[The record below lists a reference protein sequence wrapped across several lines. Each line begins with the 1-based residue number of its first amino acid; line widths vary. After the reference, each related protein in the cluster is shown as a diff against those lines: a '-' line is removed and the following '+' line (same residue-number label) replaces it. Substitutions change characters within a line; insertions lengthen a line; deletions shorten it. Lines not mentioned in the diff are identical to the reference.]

1 MQDSINLVIV
11 GHVDHGKST
20 LIGRL
25 LYDTGK
31 LSPERIADLRE
42 ISKNTG
48 KELEF
53 AYVMD
58 HLKEEREQNVTIDT
72 AQTFFSTDKREY
84 VIIDAPGHVEFTKN
98 MVTGASLAEVAIL
111 IVSAREGVEE
121 QTRRHAYI
129 LGLLGLKQAIVVINK
144 MDTVEYSDARF
155 EEVKEQ
161 TISHLSTIGIEPTF
175 VIPISAIEGDMVAKR
190 GDSMDFYEGPT
201 VLEALDT
208 FKIRESR
215 DNMPLRFPIQDVYK
229 HDPKRILVGRIE
241 SGKLEVGEKV
251 LFYPSGKTS
260 TIKTVEMFR
269 QEATK
274 ASAGMSIGITITEPL
289 FIERGEVMIHPGDT
303 PTIADTIDAN
313 VFWMSKKPLKK
324 GERLHLRCATQEVDC
339 TIKEI
344 KKRLDSSNLS
354 VIEEN
359 ADHIENNEVGE
370 LTIVTDDPIVIEDFN
385 RVEELGRFVLVK
397 DLDVAAGGIVIMP
410 EE

>member
-1 MQDSINLVIV
+1 MQNTINLVIV

-20 LIGRL
+20 FIGRL

-31 LSPERIADLRE
+31 LSPESIADLRE

-48 KELEF
+48 KEFEF

-129 LGLLGLKQAIVVINK
+129 LGLLGLKQVIVVINK
-144 MDTVEYSDARF
+144 MDTVKYSRERF
-155 EEVKEQ
+155 NEVKEQ
-161 TISHLSTIGIEPTF
+161 TISHLSTIGIEPSY

-190 GDSMDFYEGPT
+190 KDSMDFYDGPT

-208 FKIRESR
+208 FENRESR
-215 DNMPLRFPIQDVYK
+215 ENMPLRYPIQDVYK

-241 SGKLEVGEKV
+241 SGKLKVGDKV
-251 LFYPSGKTS
+251 LFYPSEKTS
-260 TIKTVEMFR
+260 TINTVEMFK
-269 QEATK
+269 QEATE

-303 PTIADTIDAN
+303 PTITDTVDAN
-313 VFWMSKKPLKK
+313 VFWMSKSPLKK
-324 GERLHLRCATQEVDC
+324 GERLHLRCATQELDC

-344 KKRLDSSNLS
+344 KKRLDSSDLS

-370 LTIVTDDPIVIEDFN
+370 LTIVTDGPIVIEDFN

-397 DLDVAAGGIVIMP
+397 ELDVAGGGIVIMP
-410 EE
+410 KE

>member
-42 ISKNTG
+42 VSKNTG

>member
-42 ISKNTG
+42 VSKNTG

-129 LGLLGLKQAIVVINK
+129 LGLLGLKQVIVVINK
-144 MDTVEYSDARF
+144 MDTVEFSQERF
-155 EEVKEQ
+155 DEVREQ
-161 TISHLSTIGIEPTF
+161 TISHLSTIGIEPSY

-208 FKIRESR
+208 FKNRESR

-241 SGKLEVGEKV
+241 SGKLEVGEEV
-251 LFYPSGKTS
+251 LFYPSGKSS
-260 TIKTVEMFR
+260 TIKTVEMFQ

-274 ASAGMSIGITITEPL
+274 SGAGMSIGITITEPL

-410 EE
+410 KE

>member
-1 MQDSINLVIV
+1 MENTINLVIV

-31 LSPERIADLRE
+31 LSPEKIADLRE
-42 ISKNTG
+42 VSKNTG
-48 KELEF
+48 KDLEF

-72 AQTFFSTDKREY
+72 AQTFFTTDKREY

-98 MVTGASLAEVAIL
+98 MVTGASLADVAIL

-129 LGLLGLKQAIVVINK
+129 LGLLGLKQVIVVINK
-144 MDTVEYSDARF
+144 MDTVEYSQERF
-155 EEVKEQ
+155 NEVKDQ
-161 TISHLSTIGIEPTF
+161 TISHLSTLGIEPSS
-175 VIPISAIEGDMVAKR
+175 VIPISAIEGDMVANR
-190 GDSMDFYEGPT
+190 GESMVFYEGPT

-208 FKIRESR
+208 FKNRESK
-215 DNMPLRFPIQDVYK
+215 DNLPLRYPIQDVYK

-241 SGKLEVGEKV
+241 SGKLKVGEKV
-251 LFYPSGKTS
+251 LFYPSEKTS
-260 TIKTVEMFR
+260 TIKTVEMF
-269 QEATK
+269 QSDVTEAG
-274 ASAGMSIGITITEPL
+274 AGMSIGITITEPL
-289 FIERGEVMIHPGDT
+289 FIERGEIMIHPGDT
-303 PTIADTIDAN
+303 PTITDTIDAN

-324 GERLHLRCATQEVDC
+324 GERLHLRCATQELDC

-344 KKRLDSSNLS
+344 KKRLDSSDLS
-354 VIEEN
+354 LIEED
-359 ADHIENNEVGE
+359 ADRIENNEVGE
-370 LTIVTDDPIVIEDFN
+370 LTIVTDDPIVVEDFN

-397 DLDVAAGGIVIMP
+397 DMDVAAGGIVIMP
-410 EE
+410 KE

>member
-1 MQDSINLVIV
+1 MQNSINLVIV

-31 LSPERIADLRE
+31 LSPERIADLKE
-42 ISKNTG
+42 VSKNTG
-48 KELEF
+48 KEMEF

-72 AQTFFSTDKREY
+72 AQTFFSTEKREY

-129 LGLLGLKQAIVVINK
+129 LGLLGLKQVIVVINK
-144 MDTVEYSDARF
+144 MDTVEYSKARF
-155 EEVKEQ
+155 KEVKEE
-161 TISHLSTIGIEPTF
+161 TISHLSTIGIKPTF
-175 VIPISAIEGDMVAKR
+175 VIPISAIEGEMVAKR
-190 GDSMDFYEGPT
+190 GKHMGFYEGPT

-208 FKIRESR
+208 FKNRESR

-241 SGKLEVGEKV
+241 SGKLEVGDKV
-251 LFYPSGKTS
+251 LFYPSEKTS
-260 TIKTVEMFR
+260 TIKTVELFE

-289 FIERGEVMIHPGDT
+289 FIERGEVMIHPDDT

-324 GERLHLRCATQEVDC
+324 GERLHLRCATQELDC

-344 KKRLDSSNLS
+344 KKRLDSSDLS

-359 ADHIENNEVGE
+359 ADRIENNEVGE

-410 EE
+410 KE

>member
-31 LSPERIADLRE
+31 LSPERIAELKKV
-42 ISKNTG
+42 SKNTG
-48 KELEF
+48 KEMEF

-129 LGLLGLKQAIVVINK
+129 LGLLGLKQVIVVINK
-144 MDTVEYSDARF
+144 MDTVGYSNDRF
-155 EEVKEQ
+155 NEVKEQ
-161 TISHLSTIGIEPTF
+161 TISHLSTLGIEPSY
-175 VIPISAIEGDMVAKR
+175 VVPISAIEGDMVAKR
-190 GDSMDFYEGPT
+190 GERMNFYEGPT
-201 VLEALDT
+201 MLEALDT
-208 FKIRESR
+208 FKGRESR
-215 DNMPLRFPIQDVYK
+215 DNLPLRFPIQDVYK

-241 SGKLEVGEKV
+241 SGKLEVGDKV
-251 LFYPSGKTS
+251 LFYPSEKTS
-260 TIKTVEMFR
+260 TIKTVELFE
-269 QEATK
+269 QEATE
-274 ASAGMSIGITITEPL
+274 ASAGMSIGITIAEPL

-313 VFWMSKKPLKK
+313 VFWMSRKPLKK
-324 GERLHLRCATQEVDC
+324 GERLHLRCATQELDC

-344 KKRLDSSNLS
+344 KKRLDSSDLS

-359 ADHIENNEVGE
+359 ARQIENNEVGE

-410 EE
+410 KE

>member
-129 LGLLGLKQAIVVINK
+129 LGLLGLKQVIVVINK

-175 VIPISAIEGDMVAKR
+175 VIPISAIKGDMVAKR

-359 ADHIENNEVGE
+359 ADRIENNEVGE